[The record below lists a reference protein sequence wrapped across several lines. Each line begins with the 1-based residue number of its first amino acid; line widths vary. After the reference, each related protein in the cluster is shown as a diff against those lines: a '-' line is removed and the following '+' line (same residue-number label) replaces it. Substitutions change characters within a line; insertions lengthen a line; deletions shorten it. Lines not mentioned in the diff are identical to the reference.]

1 MAAVVAHAQN
11 YPAKPIRFVVGFPP
25 SGTNDFVARAIAPKM
40 AEFLG
45 QPVFI
50 DNRGGASTMIAT
62 EHVARAAPDGYTI
75 LLNAPA
81 HSTNPTL
88 AKPNYDSV
96 RDFAFISQV
105 AESQNMLVVHTS
117 FPVKHAKEL
126 IAFAKQ
132 RPGEIYYGSSGMG
145 STPHLSAELFQ
156 YMSGVKFTHVPYKGS
171 AAGMV
176 ALLSGEITAYF
187 ANIPTAIAHVR
198 SGRLRPLALSGT
210 RRTQA
215 VPGLPTLAESGL
227 PGFNVTSWFGIAAPA
242 KTPRPIVDQLNGAIV
257 RSLNLADLRNTLQ
270 NQGAEPVGNTP
281 EQYTAFIQS
290 EIAKWAKVI
299 AAAGIKAQ

>member
-1 MAAVVAHAQN
+1 
-11 YPAKPIRFVVGFPP
+11 
-25 SGTNDFVARAIAPKM
+25 
-40 AEFLG
+40 
-45 QPVFI
+45 
-50 DNRGGASTMIAT
+50 
-62 EHVARAAPDGYTI
+62 
-75 LLNAPA
+75 
-81 HSTNPTL
+81 
-88 AKPNYDSV
+88 
-96 RDFAFISQV
+96 
-105 AESQNMLVVHTS
+105 
-117 FPVKHAKEL
+117 
-126 IAFAKQ
+126 
-132 RPGEIYYGSSGMG
+132 
-145 STPHLSAELFQ
+145 
-156 YMSGVKFTHVPYKGS
+156 
-171 AAGMV
+171 
-176 ALLSGEITAYF
+176 
-187 ANIPTAIAHVR
+187 VR

-242 KTPRPIVDQLNGAIV
+242 KTPRPIVDQLNGAII